1 MLLKLGSKGNDVV
14 ELQKKLKLTAD
25 GSFGPKTDA
34 AVKQWQTKNNLSN
47 QESLIPVKKNLMLSQ
62 IDDITGLKPV
72 DKTGTV
78 SASDK
83 IIIVDKSKTPQNFT
97 NKKRNKIKFYN
108 KRIKSKQ

>member
-1 MLLKLGSKGNDVV
+1 MKVCIIFIFSSF
-14 ELQKKLKLTAD
+14 LQLSNL
-25 GSFGPKTDA
+25 FG
-34 AVKQWQTKNNLSN
+34 QTKNNLSN

-83 IIIVDKSKTPQNFT
+83 IIIIDKSKTPQNFT